1 MIAEPKREVCTKC
14 RATKKPSS
22 TWECSNI
29 DCPMRKPVTASY
41 YLQDWQRADIKHNGK
56 DD

>member
-1 MIAEPKREVCTKC
+1 MTTEPKRETCAKC
-14 RATKKPSS
+14 RATKKPAS
-22 TWECSNI
+22 TWECSNV